1 MPDACEAYASAVTEG
16 RAMMKATIPDMKAL
30 ALLVPLLAPVAANAS
45 GSAPFC
51 VYSSGPPQCFYYSH
65 QSCLSAA
72 KTFNGMC
79 APNNNPQQGQAPQQ
93 PQLQGIQPLPQLNNG
108 NSPGIYEMMRQNT
121 LDAAAARDAAIKR
134 RREQEEHEARMA
146 LLRSQTAAVEQQSA
160 GQANAMT
167 WEDVAKSAEAHADKR
182 YVIYSCS
189 LNGQTTLS
197 TIPKIGCIVHGF
209 GDPIR

>member
-1 MPDACEAYASAVTEG
+1 
-16 RAMMKATIPDMKAL
+16 MKATIPGMKVL
-30 ALLVPLLAPVAANAS
+30 AFLAPLLAPVSANGS

-51 VYSSGPPQCFYYSH
+51 VYSSGPPQCFYYSYE
-65 QSCLSAA
+65 SCLSAA

-79 APNNNPQQGQAPQQ
+79 APNNSPQQGQAPQQ
-93 PQLQGIQPLPQLNNG
+93 PQLQVIQPLPQSSAG

-121 LDAAAARDAAIKR
+121 LDAAAARDAGIKR
-134 RREQEEHEARMA
+134 RQEQEEHEARMA
-146 LLRSQTAAVEQQSA
+146 LLRSQTTAVEQQSA

-167 WEDVAKSAEAHADKR
+167 WEDVAKSAEAHAGKR

-189 LNGQTTLS
+189 FNGQTTLT
-197 TIPKIGCIVHGF
+197 TIPKIGCVVHGF